1 MSIGFLL
8 RDHDLRDHDAK
19 FSRSFDAVFTS
30 EATELVRTPIQAPKA
45 NASAERWVQTAQTEC
60 LDWMLLLGRHHLL
73 RILRSYL
80 RHDNQQRPHRGLA
93 LAVPDPPDHGD
104 LRQGSR
110 PIPPHDVGC
119 RDVVGGLIR
128 SITRSQHDEP
138 GFRAPHGGLRPGA
151 GRPRRPRVHCDAIQ
165 RGDRLEIEGR
175 RRRQEETTRR
185 VALKYC
191 R

>member
-1 MSIGFLL
+1 LSIGFLL

-110 PIPPHDVGC
+110 PIPPHDPMTSAVATWWVASSG
-119 RDVVGGLIR
+119 

-138 GFRAPHGGLRPGA
+138 GLRAP
-151 GRPRRPRVHCDAIQ
+151 
-165 RGDRLEIEGR
+165 
-175 RRRQEETTRR
+175 
-185 VALKYC
+185 
-191 R
+191 